1 VPPDAAFLL
10 AGKFYEVFLDTQGR
24 ERPAPAA
31 ALRKAQAW
39 LRDLTF
45 ADLKNMFPVHNGPD
59 GPVLQV
65 LMRMYQVGE
74 GPDGDTHPESAGLPI
89 RLGPDNDRPHAGAQ
103 HWAAFT
109 VTGA

>member
-59 GPVLQV
+59 G
-65 LMRMYQVGE
+65 
-74 GPDGDTHPESAGLPI
+74 DTHPESAGLPI